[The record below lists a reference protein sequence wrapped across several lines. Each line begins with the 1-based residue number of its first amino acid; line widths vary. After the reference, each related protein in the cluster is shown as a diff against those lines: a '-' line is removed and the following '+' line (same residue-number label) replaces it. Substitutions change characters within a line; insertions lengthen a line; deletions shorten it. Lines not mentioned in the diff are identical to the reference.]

1 MRILVTGP
9 RGFVGARIMAALP
22 ATPSPSLRAMSDDD
36 LRRLVDRAE
45 PDVIIHTA
53 AISDIGACDR
63 DPEASYR
70 ANVEIPVVLARTL
83 LANALLLQGGTE
95 NSVGEEMGYDAST
108 IHHYRQ
114 LLRDAQKYG
123 TDPYLLRDWKKL
135 KNTLDL

>member
-1 MRILVTGP
+1 MTIESLSIIVESIA
-9 RGFVGARIMAALP
+9 GANPL
-22 ATPSPSLRAMSDDD
+22 
-36 LRRLVDRAE
+36 
-45 PDVIIHTA
+45 
-53 AISDIGACDR
+53 
-63 DPEASYR
+63 ASNR
-70 ANVEIPVVLARTL
+70 SRPVVLARTL
-83 LANALLLQGGTE
+83 LANALLLKGGTE